1 MKARNG
7 KSTKDGALLTSVAE
21 SIGSALGTFAAKAG
35 AAQRALTHNSVVR
48 GAEREAKKLARKSK
62 RSARKTVSRAAASL
76 KSSKV
81 AKAGRRGLRRATATV
96 KRAARRR

>member
-7 KSTKDGALLTSVAE
+7 KRTKDGALLTSVAE
-21 SIGSALGTFAAKAG
+21 SIGSALGTIAAKAG
-35 AAQRALTHNSVVR
+35 AAQKAFTHSSVVR

-62 RSARKTVSRAAASL
+62 RSARKTTSRAAANL
-76 KSSKV
+76 KRSKL
-81 AKAGRRGLRRATATV
+81 AKAARRGVRRATSSV